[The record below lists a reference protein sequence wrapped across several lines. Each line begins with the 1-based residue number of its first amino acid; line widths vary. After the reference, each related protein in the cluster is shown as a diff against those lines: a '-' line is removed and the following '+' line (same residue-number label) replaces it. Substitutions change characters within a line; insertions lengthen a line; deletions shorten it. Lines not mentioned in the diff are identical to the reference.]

1 MDLGIFICFFGWFPP
16 FSLLL
21 LLELLLF
28 VCHVF
33 YTSLPTSLC
42 FLSYFLSFFFFLLKI
57 FGVFFNFIFQF
68 NFYSDSLHISFFKK
82 CIILLEGISLVT
94 SQTILMVTFEFFSL
108 YWFSFPCILLF
119 PPSRFSHFVLVSL
132 YVNAFFNY
140 LVTLGWMF

>member
-1 MDLGIFICFFGWFPP
+1 MVSSLFSASFARTPVICMSCVLHQPSNFLVLSFLFFI
-16 FSLLL
+16 
-21 LLELLLF
+21 
-28 VCHVF
+28 
-33 YTSLPTSLC
+33 
-42 FLSYFLSFFFFLLKI
+42 FFFFLLKI